1 MSDSGSIDLA
11 GIVELTETL
20 TALLADQARAFEQ
33 HRPQDA
39 AASLPEVTRLAALYR
54 ESSARVRAQ
63 PSVVA
68 TAPAALR
75 QRLLR
80 ATEGFE
86 AVLERQGRAVAASK
100 TITEGLVK
108 AIAEEIAAKRSLNQG
123 YGPAGARKTAAL
135 AVTLDRQA

>member
-1 MSDSGSIDLA
+1 MSDKGTA
-11 GIVELTETL
+11 GLEAIIELTETL

-39 AASLPEVTRLAALYR
+39 AASLPEVTRLATLYR
-54 ESSARVRAQ
+54 EGSAKVRAQ
-63 PSVVA
+63 PQVVA
-68 TAPAALR
+68 AAPPALR
-75 QRLLR
+75 QKLLR

-108 AIAEEIAAKRSLNQG
+108 AIADEIAAKRAQTQA
-123 YGPAGARKTAAL
+123 YGPAGARKQAAL
-135 AVTLDRQA
+135 TIALDRQA